1 MFLGKALDT
10 AFDELGEI
18 APAGFAAGL
27 KLRFSGPALVRDTY
41 PSEWKEHYAESLM
54 AYWDPVVV
62 WSLTNTGHRRWS
74 ELNIPDP
81 MNIMGKAAEYGMNY
95 GVVVSLG
102 KISKRSLLGFARS
115 DREFTDEEIHHAVDV
130 FTRIHDLVTESKS
143 LTKNQADALRLIAGG
158 DLHSAASE
166 KLGISES
173 ALKARLKSARTRMNA
188 RSTAEAITRAK
199 EQNLL

>member
-1 MFLGKALDT
+1 MFLGEEIDSAFQELDI
-10 AFDELGEI
+10 L

-27 KLRFSGPALVRDTY
+27 KLRFSGPALVRETY
-41 PSEWKEHYAESLM
+41 PAKWKEHYAESLM

-62 WSLTNTGHRRWS
+62 WALANTGHVRWS
-74 ELNIPDP
+74 DLSIPDP
-81 MNIMGKAAEYGMNY
+81 MGVLKQAREYDIHF
-95 GVVVSLG
+95 GVVISLG
-102 KISKRSLLGFARS
+102 KISKRSMLGMARS
-115 DREFTDEEIHHAVDV
+115 DREFTDEEIRRATEI
-130 FTRIHDLVTESKS
+130 FTKIHQLVTEKRS
-143 LTKNQADALRLIAGG
+143 LTFNQAEALRLIAGG

-173 ALKARLKSARTRMNA
+173 ALKARLKSARAKMGA